1 MFSRDKVLVQIQ
13 TASKPSQ
20 MLFTTGSQKAVLQTR
35 WGRQSAH
42 LQHNPRLCGWSTALH
57 RCAGSPQS
65 ACRHGDSHTGHSL
78 CAHISNRSRGS
89 VKRKRKLCPCKSVK
103 QQYLCLGKHHLT
115 PMGSN
120 CCSYPVASLQSELHS
135 PLGKL
140 CSAGILKRRHLLIL
154 ASYEPADAR
163 HLDRLPQAQMEEGL

>member
-135 PLGKL
+135 PLPWE
-140 CSAGILKRRHLLIL
+140 ALLSWNTKEEAL
-154 ASYEPADAR
+154 AHPCQ
-163 HLDRLPQAQMEEGL
+163 L